1 MLRELLVAMMDHG
14 TGLVLRN
21 GLAVTII
28 FTVDAHL
35 AFHSNA
41 SASSG
46 FWASESLRNGLLAT
60 RTLVLEAETRAQ
72 RNSFFD

>member
-1 MLRELLVAMMDHG
+1 MLRELLIAMMDYG

-28 FTVDAHL
+28 FAVNAHL
-35 AFHSNA
+35 AFHRRA
-41 SASSG
+41 SPSSG
-46 FWASESLRNGLLAT
+46 FWASETLPHGLLAT
-60 RTLVLEAETRAQ
+60 RTLVLEAEPRTQ